1 MTTTTTKSVAS
12 SLVAIL
18 SATVLS
24 NTVHAATY
32 SVNLNSGSSALAA
45 GDVAGLPLYAQP
57 NYNNVSGNGPQNGIV
72 LKDETG
78 STTAGVTLNF
88 TGTDLWNSGI
98 GTGTA
103 NQRLFQSYLDST
115 DNGINTFT
123 LNNLA
128 TGLYN
133 VVIYTLPD
141 SLDGRDQSY
150 TANGSTLFVSSGA
163 GAAFNTNG
171 FVRATA
177 TTQDGA
183 GAVGNYVQF
192 DNIPVTAGT
201 PLTFS
206 GTARNFRTF
215 QNGFQVIQVPE
226 PGTFASL
233 LVGAGLLLGLARR
246 R

>member
-1 MTTTTTKSVAS
+1 MTSTTKSVAS
-12 SLVAIL
+12 SLTAIL
-18 SATVLS
+18 SAMALS
-24 NTVHAATY
+24 TTVHAATY

-45 GDVAGLPLYAQP
+45 SDVAGLPLYAQP
-57 NYNNVSGNGPQNGIV
+57 NYTNVSGVGPQTGIV

-78 STTAGVTLNF
+78 STTAGVTLDL
-88 TGTDLWNSGI
+88 TGTSLFTSGT

-103 NQRLFQSYLDST
+103 NQRLFQAYLDST
-115 DNGINTFT
+115 ANETHTFT
-123 LNNLA
+123 LNNLS

-141 SLDGRDQSY
+141 NLDGRDQSY
-150 TANGSTLFVSSGA
+150 TANGSTLFVSSES

-177 TTQDGA
+177 TTLNGT

-201 PLTFS
+201 PLTFTS
-206 GTARNFRTF
+206 TAQTFRTF